1 MVWEY
6 RVITFN
12 TEYESVADAVLR
24 EVITGTRL
32 SGAARS
38 CDIIRFMLEM
48 EGNDGWELVSLM
60 PAHPSTSPSDCQ
72 DISVANPWIYHAIFK
87 RPKEQG

>member
-12 TEYESVADAVLR
+12 TEYETMSDAVLR
-24 EVITGTRL
+24 EAVMGPI
-32 SGAARS
+32 SGPIKS
-38 CDIIRFMLEM
+38 NEIIRSRLEM
-48 EGNDGWELVSLM
+48 EGKSGWELVSLM
-60 PAHPSTSPSDCQ
+60 PAHPSPSPPECQ

-87 RPKEQG
+87 RPKEQ